1 MRKHRFFINESLT
14 IDNIINLDSDISHQ
28 ISRVLRL
35 QVGNIIYLF
44 NNSNCEFM
52 ATIEHIDKKNV
63 TAKITNQHPDLNTSP
78 LKIHLGQVLSKG
90 EKMDLVIQ
98 KATELGVH
106 SITPL
111 YSERS
116 LIKLTADRS
125 NTKHEHWQKIA
136 ISASCQSWRND
147 VPIIYPA
154 QNLFDWVSKNSDPYK
169 LLLSP
174 HHGAQKITSLNIKN
188 NLSILVGPEGGFS
201 AAEADYAIQNN
212 FKAISLGPRILRTET
227 AGIATI
233 AILQANFGDL

>member
-1 MRKHRFFINESLT
+1 MRKHRFFIN
-14 IDNIINLDSDISHQ
+14 DNLIINNSVNLDNDISHQ

-35 QVGNIIYLF
+35 HVGDSIYLF
-44 NNSNCEFM
+44 NNTHGEFI
-52 ATIEHIDKKNV
+52 AIIESITKKDV
-63 TAKITNQHPDLNTSP
+63 TVRITSQNSDLNIAP

-136 ISASCQSWRND
+136 IAACCQSWRND

-154 QNLFDWVSKNSDPYK
+154 QSLFDWINNNTDPHK
-169 LLLSP
+169 LILLP
-174 HHGAQKITSLNIKN
+174 HHGVQKIT
-188 NLSILVGPEGGFS
+188 NLKIANAVSILVGPEGGFS
-201 AAEADYAIQNN
+201 EPEADYALQNN
-212 FKAISLGPRILRTET
+212 FKVISLGPRILRTET
-227 AGIATI
+227 AGIAAI

>member
-1 MRKHRFFINESLT
+1 MRKHRFFINDNLT
-14 IDNIINLDSDISHQ
+14 INSIINLDTDISHQ

-35 QVGNIIYLF
+35 QIGDIIYLF
-44 NNSNCEFM
+44 NNTQSEFT
-52 ATIEHIDKKNV
+52 ALIESISKKDV
-63 TAKITNQHPDLNTSP
+63 TVKIIEKNLDLNVAP
-78 LKIHLGQVLSKG
+78 LKINLGQVLSRG

-147 VPIIYPA
+147 VPTIHPA
-154 QNLFDWVSKNSDPYK
+154 QNLFDWINNNNDPHR

-174 HHGAQKITSLNIKN
+174 HHGAQRIINLNIESSV
-188 NLSILVGPEGGFS
+188 SILVGPEGGFS
-201 AAEADYAIQNN
+201 EAEAEYAIQNS
-212 FKAISLGPRILRTET
+212 FKAVTLGPRILRTET
-227 AGIATI
+227 AGIAAT
-233 AILQANFGDL
+233 AILQASFGDL